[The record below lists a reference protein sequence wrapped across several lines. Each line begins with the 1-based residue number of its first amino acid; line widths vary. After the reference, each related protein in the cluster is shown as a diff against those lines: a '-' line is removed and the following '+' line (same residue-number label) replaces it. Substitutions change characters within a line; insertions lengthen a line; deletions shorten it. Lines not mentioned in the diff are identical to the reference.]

1 LRFADRPRCLD
12 FEILRGH
19 RPALQKKASIVASA
33 KGKIINDSMDNSFD
47 SPAEI
52 LFEEAPEQKFPWL
65 NVALFAL
72 TCLSTLIM
80 GTALMAMYT
89 NSLEDLGPFLGQ
101 IARSPS
107 ILINGLPF
115 SFAIMIILLGH
126 EMGHYLTCRYYGIDA
141 TLPYFIPAPTPV
153 GTMGAFIRIKSPIQ
167 HRAAL
172 LEVGIAGPI
181 VGFVLAIPILAV
193 ALAKSGY
200 VAPGPPGSTIG
211 LGEPLIFKVIEVIMG
226 KIPPPGMEINLHPI
240 GIAAWFGLYAT
251 ALNLIPVGQLD
262 GGHVLYALFRQNH
275 KHISQAFLFALIPLG
290 LFYWHGWLLWTT
302 VLLIIGFRHPVTL
315 NDSVPLSKRHLWLGW
330 IGLAMFVL
338 CFTPMPFYF
347 N

>member
-1 LRFADRPRCLD
+1 
-12 FEILRGH
+12 
-19 RPALQKKASIVASA
+19 
-33 KGKIINDSMDNSFD
+33 MDNSFD

-52 LFEEAPEQKFPWL
+52 IFEEAREQKFPWV

-89 NSLEDLGPFLGQ
+89 NSLDDLAPFLGQ
-101 IARSPS
+101 ILRSPS

-115 SFAIMIILLGH
+115 SFAIMSILLGH

-181 VGFVLAIPILAV
+181 VGFVLAIPTLII

-200 VAPGPPGSTIG
+200 VAPGPPGSGIG
-211 LGEPLIFKVIEVIMG
+211 LGEPLIFKAIEVIMG
-226 KIPPPGMEINLHPI
+226 KTPPPGMEINLHPI

-262 GGHVLYALFRQNH
+262 GGHVSYALFGRNH
-275 KHISQAFLFALIPLG
+275 KRISQAFLFTLIPLG
-290 LFYWHGWLLWTT
+290 LFYWQGWLLWAT

-315 NDSVPLSKRHLWLGW
+315 DDSVPLSKRHLWLGW